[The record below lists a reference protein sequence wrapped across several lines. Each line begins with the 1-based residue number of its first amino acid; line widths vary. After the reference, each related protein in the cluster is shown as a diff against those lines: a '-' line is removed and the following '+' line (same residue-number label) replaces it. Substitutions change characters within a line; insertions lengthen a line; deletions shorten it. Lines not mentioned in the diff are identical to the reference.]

1 MTYKTARMGKRKH
14 SPNKAKRRR
23 EGTVKTTNIKWSGG
37 KSVLWGLI
45 GAYLLTMG
53 GLLLCS
59 FLLDWGLLTGTQN
72 QYVLLV
78 MVISLVSVFVGSF
91 VAARMSGEEGWKYGL
106 ITGILYLVI
115 RFFVSWLINGADIF
129 MGNIWLEGA
138 SCLAMSGLGAILG
151 KKKIKK

>member
-1 MTYKTARMGKRKH
+1 MAYKRTRMGKH
-14 SPNKAKRRR
+14 SPSKGRRR
-23 EGTVKTTNIKWSGG
+23 KDVTARTENLKLSGG

-59 FLLDWGLLTGTQN
+59 LLLDWGILSGTQN

-78 MVISLVSVFVGSF
+78 MMISLVSIFAGSF

-106 ITGILYLVI
+106 VTGILYLVI
-115 RFFVSWLINGADIF
+115 RFFISWLINGADIF
-129 MGNIWLEGA
+129 VGNIWLESA
-138 SCLAMSGLGAILG
+138 SCLAMSGLGTILG
-151 KKKIKK
+151 KKKRKK